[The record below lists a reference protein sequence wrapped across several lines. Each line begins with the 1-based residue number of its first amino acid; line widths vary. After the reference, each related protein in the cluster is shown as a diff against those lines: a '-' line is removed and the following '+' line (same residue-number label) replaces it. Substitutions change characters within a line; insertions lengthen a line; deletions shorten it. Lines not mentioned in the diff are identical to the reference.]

1 MKKRSYLWLL
11 TALLMM
17 ALCFG
22 GCSDAGAADD
32 EGPRKEQRDEKSDEE
47 SEEKKDD
54 EESKSEEKKAEEKSE
69 SAVKKD
75 YEKIESKEEKDEEK
89 SESVEKKDEEKS
101 ESAEKKDEEKSEST
115 EQSSEQAKTEEKVE
129 QKPEGGS
136 GTTDS
141 AIVGKWVS
149 GSIDSL
155 RDKLLEELDG
165 FDEMGEYVNFD
176 RNKLQF
182 RIYYEF
188 AADGKMYYGME
199 EESLRATMDYVAS
212 CLIEGAKLY
221 VTQLLKD
228 SGVDMEFGDYLSA
241 VGMSEE
247 EFEKQMRDELY
258 QYVDSSEVRA
268 EGFYVVKNGR
278 LYAVAASEGAEN
290 MDYTESLSYTVS
302 GDKLTLLAYYNEDG
316 QIKDN
321 NVLDELISLPL
332 TLTRE

>member
-1 MKKRSYLWLL
+1 
-11 TALLMM
+11 
-17 ALCFG
+17 
-22 GCSDAGAADD
+22 
-32 EGPRKEQRDEKSDEE
+32 
-47 SEEKKDD
+47 
-54 EESKSEEKKAEEKSE
+54 
-69 SAVKKD
+69 
-75 YEKIESKEEKDEEK
+75 
-89 SESVEKKDEEKS
+89 
-101 ESAEKKDEEKSEST
+101 
-115 EQSSEQAKTEEKVE
+115 
-129 QKPEGGS
+129 
-136 GTTDS
+136 
-141 AIVGKWVS
+141 
-149 GSIDSL
+149 
-155 RDKLLEELDG
+155 
-165 FDEMGEYVNFD
+165 
-176 RNKLQF
+176 
-182 RIYYEF
+182 
-188 AADGKMYYGME
+188 
-199 EESLRATMDYVAS
+199 MDYVAS

-228 SGVDMEFGDYLSA
+228 SGVDMGFGDYLSA

-321 NVLDELISLPL
+321 NVLDELISLPI